1 MKVANRAGFTL
12 VEILIALVI
21 LTVGVTGWVMSQN
34 TNVKSRD
41 LSGTLATAQELTRST
56 IENLISTAQER
67 NRSEGGLAN
76 QETFVFPLVTY
87 TVSSTLNATTLNS
100 EGKPVWLITAI
111 TSFDRYGSYNT
122 TLERM
127 VVGH

>member
-1 MKVANRAGFTL
+1 MMVVSRAGFTL
-12 VEILIALVI
+12 VEVLIALVI

-41 LSGTLATAQELTRST
+41 LSGTLATAQELARSKV
-56 IENLISTAQER
+56 EDLISTAQER
-67 NRSEGGLAN
+67 NMAEGGLSD
-76 QETFVFPLVTY
+76 QETFAFPLVAY
-87 TVSSTLNATTLNS
+87 TVSSTLNATTFNS
-100 EGKPVWLITAI
+100 EGKPVWLITA
-111 TSFDRYGSYNT
+111 TTTFDRYGSHNV